1 MKIWICGLLAA
12 GLLSGCAMGI
22 QGDSPTVSYTVPR
35 DYLTVY
41 HRAQDQAQKCLR
53 GENAYS
59 VQGKLD
65 RASRSGS
72 VDVVA
77 PLGGK
82 VMAHTRF
89 QALDAGHTRV
99 TQTVWGK
106 ALWDSKALAAMR
118 ESVLMDTSECT
129 AYL

>member
-12 GLLSGCAMGI
+12 GLLSGCAAGI
-22 QGDSPTVSYTVPR
+22 QGNSPTVSYTVPR
-35 DYLTVY
+35 GYLAVY

-53 GENAYS
+53 GQNAYR

-65 RASRSGS
+65 RASGSGS

-77 PLGGK
+77 PFGSN
-82 VMAHTRF
+82 VVARTQFR
-89 QALDAGHTRV
+89 ALDSGHTRV
-99 TQTVWGK
+99 TQSVWGRSI
-106 ALWDSKALAAMR
+106 WDSKALAAMR
-118 ESVLMDTSECT
+118 ESVYMDTSECT

>member
-12 GLLSGCAMGI
+12 GLLSGCAVGVNEN
-22 QGDSPTVSYTVPR
+22 SPTVSYTVPR

-41 HRAQDQAQKCLR
+41 HRAEDQAQKCLR

-59 VQGKLD
+59 VRGRLD

-77 PLGGK
+77 PLDAT
-82 VMAHTRF
+82 VMARTQF
-89 QALDAGHTRV
+89 QALDDGRTRV
-99 TQTVWGK
+99 TQSVWGRLVWDRK
-106 ALWDSKALAAMR
+106 ALDAMR
-118 ESVLMDTSECT
+118 ASVFMDTSMCT
-129 AYL
+129 AYR

>member
-1 MKIWICGLLAA
+1 VKIWICGLLAA
-12 GLLSGCAMGI
+12 GLLSGCVGGI
-22 QGDSPTVSYTVPR
+22 QGNSPSVSYTVPR

-41 HRAQDQAQKCLR
+41 RRAQDQAQKCLR
-53 GENAYS
+53 GENAYG
-59 VQGKLD
+59 VQGRLD

-77 PLGGK
+77 PFGGK
-82 VMAHTRF
+82 VMARTRF

-99 TQTVWGK
+99 TQSVWGQSIWDGK
-106 ALWDSKALAAMR
+106 ALSAMR
-118 ESVLMDTSECT
+118 ESVLMDTSVCT